1 MFVFSFKASTLK
13 YIGVMSLCTLAI
25 VLTALL
31 VPSNSLSD
39 NMSGVAVEASAQRK
53 PGDFKNVSS
62 NKDRI
67 AFLESFGWQVD
78 SEPVYSGDITVPEEF
93 DSVYSEY
100 NKLQKKIGLDLEK
113 YKGEKAKIYT
123 YAINNAE
130 ERAFATLIV
139 CKSRVI
145 GGDVSSAKVDGFR
158 YCLSGK

>member
-31 VPSNSLSD
+31 MPSNSLADS
-39 NMSGVAVEASAQRK
+39 MSGVAVEASVERK
-53 PGDFKNVSS
+53 HGDFKNVSS

-78 SEPVYSGDITVPEEF
+78 SEPVYSAEITLPEEF
-93 DSVYSEY
+93 DDIYSEY

-113 YKGEKAKIYT
+113 YKGEKAKKYT
-123 YAINNAE
+123 YAVKNAE
-130 ERAFATLIV
+130 ESALATLIIY
-139 CKSRVI
+139 KSRVI
-145 GGDVSSAKVDGFR
+145 GGDVSSASVDGFQ
-158 YCLSGK
+158 YCLDGK